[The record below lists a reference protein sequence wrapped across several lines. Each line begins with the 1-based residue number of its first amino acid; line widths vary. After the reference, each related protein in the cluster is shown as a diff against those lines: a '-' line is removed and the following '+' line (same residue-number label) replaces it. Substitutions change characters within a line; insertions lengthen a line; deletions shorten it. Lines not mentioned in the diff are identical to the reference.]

1 MEYAALAAGDGAPG
15 MTPALAGG
23 MAAMLPPGMP
33 VPMMEDP
40 PSPEEMKSDLER
52 QVTKLAESH
61 PDTVAEVVQ
70 SWLRED

>member
-1 MEYAALAAGDGAPG
+1 MAELPLEYAALP
-15 MTPALAGG
+15 GG
-23 MAAMLPPGMP
+23 MPAALPAGAAAVTLEEAPT
-33 VPMMEDP
+33 
-40 PSPEEMKSDLER
+40 PEEMKSDLER